1 MDRLKGP
8 RMTGYSR
15 RSRGKKGLAGPR
27 VYTIMDKV
35 NRHNIMIS
43 QEWPKVGEYVDF
55 KDQDQHWGVGLV
67 VSKTEHFMKIRN
79 EGWGQKYDELIPM
92 G

>member
-1 MDRLKGP
+1 
-8 RMTGYSR
+8 
-15 RSRGKKGLAGPR
+15 
-27 VYTIMDKV
+27 
-35 NRHNIMIS
+35 MIS